1 MTKLNTLVDTY
12 LYISRNIDPEILR
25 YLNETEQAVSF
36 YYSVENSQ
44 TGIKVTFAI
53 IYIIVVTL
61 LLFLSIGLLISCEST
76 VVEKSAGVANSEG
89 AKYIFGSEED
99 NQIAI
104 DLVLAYA
111 DKNTDLM
118 YEMMTDTVRYW
129 PSQGGEMMVLSR
141 DAVHDVVNQLHSP
154 YDSIS
159 RNVWNAVPLVTE
171 GTDYTRVTV
180 AFSES
185 RYLKD
190 GTQENVRLIDRIF
203 LRDGKIFRIHQWD
216 AEME

>member
-1 MTKLNTLVDTY
+1 MK
-12 LYISRNIDPEILR
+12 
-25 YLNETEQAVSF
+25 
-36 YYSVENSQ
+36 
-44 TGIKVTFAI
+44 K
-53 IYIIVVTL
+53 L

-159 RNVWNAVPLVTE
+159 RNVDIFSL
-171 GTDYTRVTV
+171 TV
-180 AFSES
+180 LSI
-185 RYLKD
+185 LKRPIL
-190 GTQENVRLIDRIF
+190 N
-203 LRDGKIFRIHQWD
+203 
-216 AEME
+216 

>member
-1 MTKLNTLVDTY
+1 MKK
-12 LYISRNIDPEILR
+12 YI
-25 YLNETEQAVSF
+25 
-36 YYSVENSQ
+36 
-44 TGIKVTFAI
+44 
-53 IYIIVVTL
+53 
-61 LLFLSIGLLISCEST
+61 LLFTVIFFIGCEPT
-76 VVEKSAGVANSEG
+76 VVEKSAGVANSDG
-89 AKYIFGSEED
+89 DKYILGSDED
-99 NQIAI
+99 SQLAV
-104 DLVLAYA
+104 DLVKAYA
-111 DKNTDLM
+111 EKNTDLM

-129 PSQGGEMMVLSR
+129 PPQGGEMMVLSR

-159 RNVWNAVPLVTE
+159 RNVWNSVPLVTE

-203 LRDGKIFRIHQWD
+203 IRDGKIFRIHQWD

>member
-1 MTKLNTLVDTY
+1 MK
-12 LYISRNIDPEILR
+12 
-25 YLNETEQAVSF
+25 
-36 YYSVENSQ
+36 
-44 TGIKVTFAI
+44 K
-53 IYIIVVTL
+53 L
-61 LLFLSIGLLISCEST
+61 LLFLSIGLIISCEST
-76 VVEKSAGVANSEG
+76 VVEKSAGVANSDG
-89 AKYIFGSEED
+89 AKYTFGSEED

-171 GTDYTRVTV
+171 GTDL
-180 AFSES
+180 S
-185 RYLKD
+185 
-190 GTQENVRLIDRIF
+190 LIHI
-203 LRDGKIFRIHQWD
+203 
-216 AEME
+216 